1 MTNVAKNHSND
12 LLNLCVI
19 YEAQNADNAR
29 NLGIWSWSLCNKW
42 LHHNQ
47 KMTVMFVTNTCCSP
61 PTWYTVRKL
70 KQVQKKSNLDTN
82 TSSQTFMPFTGAS
95 FINDCLLQPMLHV
108 SHPLLQFADI
118 TDPFL
123 STAALFSRFYS
134 QMIQSWA
141 IKAALYL
148 ARWILRSPMQYST
161 EISSSFNCQ
170 VSQDSVQTHLR
181 WGREYL
187 QYT

>member
-12 LLNLCVI
+12 LLNFCVI

-42 LHHNQ
+42 LHHYQ

-95 FINDCLLQPMLHV
+95 FINDCLLHVTCYTSVIHCFSSLTSRILFWALLHCFPDFIV
-108 SHPLLQFADI
+108 KWFKAELLRRLCILQDEFWGLLCNIPLK
-118 TDPFL
+118 
-123 STAALFSRFYS
+123 SAAVLIVKFHK
-134 QMIQSWA
+134 IVCKH
-141 IKAALYL
+141 I
-148 ARWILRSPMQYST
+148 
-161 EISSSFNCQ
+161 
-170 VSQDSVQTHLR
+170 
-181 WGREYL
+181 
-187 QYT
+187 